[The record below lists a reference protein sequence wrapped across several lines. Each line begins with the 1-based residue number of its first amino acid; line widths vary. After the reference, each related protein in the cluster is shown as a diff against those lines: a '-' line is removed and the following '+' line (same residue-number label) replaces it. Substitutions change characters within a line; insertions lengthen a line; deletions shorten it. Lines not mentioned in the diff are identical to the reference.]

1 MVESN
6 NRVTL
11 AVVQNEVRHTRDDIK
26 QLRHDI
32 LHRLDDHE
40 ERIRS
45 LERKS
50 IIRVITEFIT
60 AGIAAVGVALGLR
73 QGG

>member
-11 AVVQNEVRHTRDDIK
+11 AVVQNEVRHTREDIQ
-26 QLRHDI
+26 QLRQDI
-32 LHRLDDHE
+32 VGWRDDHE

-45 LERKS
+45 LEKKS
-50 IIRVITEFIT
+50 IVRVITEFIT
-60 AGIAAVGVALGLR
+60 AGVAAVGVVLGLR
-73 QGG
+73 QS